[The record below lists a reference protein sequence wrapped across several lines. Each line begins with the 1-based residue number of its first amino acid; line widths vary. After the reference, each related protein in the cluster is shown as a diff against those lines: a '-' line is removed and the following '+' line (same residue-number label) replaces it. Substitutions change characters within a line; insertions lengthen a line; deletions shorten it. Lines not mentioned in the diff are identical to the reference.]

1 MKKITY
7 LCKTI
12 KGNLKDVLRNF
23 RLSFTHFG
31 GVKNDNG
38 WYIILK

>member
-23 RLSFTHFG
+23 RLSIITLRCCI
-31 GVKNDNG
+31 KDNR
-38 WYIILK
+38 WLIIFK